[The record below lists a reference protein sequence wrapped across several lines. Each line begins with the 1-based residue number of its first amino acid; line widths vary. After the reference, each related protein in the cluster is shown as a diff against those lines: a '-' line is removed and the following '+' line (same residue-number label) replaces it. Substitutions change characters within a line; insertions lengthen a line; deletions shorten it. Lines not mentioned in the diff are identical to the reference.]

1 MLDEESLESRCSITV
16 IIAIVALT
24 ACAQL
29 PLWAAEAPSKN
40 REPFVYDAKGRRDP
54 FMALV
59 RDGKY
64 IGTQKGT
71 PLDTSKPVLYGI
83 LWDPAGQSI
92 AMIDDQE
99 VRVGDTVGGYQVAE
113 IRQDAVVL
121 KGGGEPLV
129 LQIDF
134 QTPPSERS
142 PRTATGGGVQ

>member
-1 MLDEESLESRCSITV
+1 MRRWLLGMVLLVFGATPLLAEER
-16 IIAIVALT
+16 
-24 ACAQL
+24 
-29 PLWAAEAPSKN
+29 PLGA

-54 FMALV
+54 FMPLV
-59 RDGKY
+59 REGRLISLSKERTP
-64 IGTQKGT
+64 GTA
-71 PLDTSKPVLYGI
+71 PVLYGI
-83 LWDPAGQSI
+83 LWDPAGPSM
-92 AMIDDQE
+92 AMINDQE

-121 KGGGEPLV
+121 KNGEEPLV